1 MIHLLHVSRQRPH
14 GARRWR
20 WAAWAAI
27 GLGATVASHAS
38 GQSDGERPPPPPQ
51 QQAHGEEGQPFDFNP
66 ERLRTRLATLLE
78 ELEASTTRIRSAI
91 ETLDNGGTAAEAME
105 TMGGPSRVRR
115 LAEFWGQWSGG
126 SQTDGRVDRFNPE
139 RGPRGGQG
147 ERGPDRAPAPG
158 DDVSAA
164 QLSAFL
170 ESHAPEFAARLDELR
185 QQDERRADFF
195 ANRLRPRIGEILA
208 AQRQDP
214 ELGELLTREF
224 RVNMELLDAGR
235 RYAKALASGD
245 SSLDEAREK
254 LRALAGEQVDL
265 RLARREHEIRTLAS
279 QIESLQADVDQQREK
294 REQYIEQIIERSG
307 QWGESERSGG
317 PERRGPRDGR
327 PGRSDDD

>member
-1 MIHLLHVSRQRPH
+1 VIHLLDVHHQHSRVSRR
-14 GARRWR
+14 GR
-20 WAAWAAI
+20 WAAWVALGLAAC
-27 GLGATVASHAS
+27 LASLAS
-38 GQSDGERPPPPPQ
+38 GQADGERPPPPPPQ
-51 QQAHGEEGQPFDFNP
+51 QTHADGEQPFDFNP

-78 ELEASTTRIRSAI
+78 ELEGSTTRIRSAV
-91 ETLDNGGTAAEAME
+91 ETLDNGGTAAEAMDA
-105 TMGGPSRVRR
+105 MGGASRVRR
-115 LAEFWGQWSGG
+115 LAEFWGQWSRG
-126 SQTDGRVDRFNPE
+126 SQTDGRGERFNPD
-139 RGPRGGQG
+139 RGPRSTQS
-147 ERGPDRAPAPG
+147 ERGLDRAPAPG

-164 QLSAFL
+164 ELAAFL
-170 ESHAPEFAARLDELR
+170 ESHAPEFAARLDALR
-185 QQDERRADFF
+185 EQDDRRAEFF

-214 ELGELLTREF
+214 ELGELLIREF

-235 RYAKALASGD
+235 RYARALASGEP
-245 SSLDEAREK
+245 SLDEAREK

-265 RLARREHEIRTLAS
+265 RLARREHEIRALAS

-317 PERRGPRDGR
+317 PDRRGPRDGR

>member
-1 MIHLLHVSRQRPH
+1 MIHLLDVHHQHSRVSRR
-14 GARRWR
+14 GR
-20 WAAWAAI
+20 WAAWVALGLAAC
-27 GLGATVASHAS
+27 LASLAS
-38 GQSDGERPPPPPQ
+38 GQADGERPPPPPPQ
-51 QQAHGEEGQPFDFNP
+51 QTHADGEQPFDFNP

-78 ELEASTTRIRSAI
+78 ELEGSTTRIRSAV
-91 ETLDNGGTAAEAME
+91 ETLDNGGTAAEAMDA
-105 TMGGPSRVRR
+105 MGGASRVRR
-115 LAEFWGQWSGG
+115 LAEFWGQWSRG
-126 SQTDGRVDRFNPE
+126 SQTDGRGERFNPD
-139 RGPRGGQG
+139 RGPRSTQS
-147 ERGPDRAPAPG
+147 ERGLDRAPAPG

-164 QLSAFL
+164 ELAAFL
-170 ESHAPEFAARLDELR
+170 ESHAPEFAARLDALR
-185 QQDERRADFF
+185 EQDDRRAEFF

-214 ELGELLTREF
+214 ELGELLIREF

-235 RYAKALASGD
+235 RYARALASGEP
-245 SSLDEAREK
+245 SLDEAREK

-265 RLARREHEIRTLAS
+265 RLARREHEIRALAS

-317 PERRGPRDGR
+317 PDRRGPRDGR

>member
-1 MIHLLHVSRQRPH
+1 MIHLLHVDNPRSPD
-14 GARRWR
+14 ARRRR
-20 WAAWAAI
+20 WTAWVAI
-27 GLGATVASHAS
+27 GLGASVASLAS
-38 GQSDGERPPPPPQ
+38 GQSDGERPPPPPP
-51 QQAHGEEGQPFDFNP
+51 QQALADEGPPFDFNP

-78 ELEASTTRIRSAI
+78 ELDSSATRIRSAV

-105 TMGGPSRVRR
+105 AMGGPSRVRR
-115 LAEFWGQWSGG
+115 LAEFWGQWSRG
-126 SQTDGRVDRFNPE
+126 SQTDGRGERFNPD
-139 RGPRGGQG
+139 RGPRTAQG
-147 ERGPDRAPAPG
+147 ERGLDRAPAPG

-164 QLSAFL
+164 ELAAFL
-170 ESHAPEFAARLDELR
+170 ESHAPEFAARLDALR
-185 QQDERRADFF
+185 EQDDRRAEFF

-235 RYAKALASGD
+235 RYARALASGD
-245 SSLDEAREK
+245 SSLDEAREE

-265 RLARREHEIRTLAS
+265 RLARREHEIRALAS

-317 PERRGPRDGR
+317 PERRGARDGR
-327 PGRSDDD
+327 PGRSGDD